1 MTEHVLLDAS
11 AVARILRRAGEIERA
26 GDVDDDAGQ
35 MHEASLIAAAEEVGL
50 SVDAVRRSIA
60 VERLGPPPAQ
70 RRGDRLLGPSQ
81 VYVDGEV
88 EVPAGDALAEVDSW
102 LVDGHHLRR
111 DVLRAGRGEW
121 SKRSDFVGV
130 TVRAVRHATGEG
142 KLGDC
147 ERISAAAREAG
158 SGCSVLRITI
168 DRTNSRR
175 LAGSGGAAVAVGG
188 VAGVA
193 VAAVAVTPFVLLAA
207 PVAIVAAV
215 GVASAGRKRARQ
227 TEREARRLL
236 EAVEAGTTPTRLSI
250 DVARRATGKATA
262 VGSRALRTTG
272 RRTPPSSPPAGLEPP
287 LSPDPSHS
295 GPRSRGWLNLR
306 P

>member
-11 AVARILRRAGEIERA
+11 AVARVLRRASEIERA
-26 GDVDDDAGQ
+26 GDGEDDAGQ

-60 VERLGPPPAQ
+60 VERLGPPPAAH
-70 RRGDRLLGPSQ
+70 RGDRLLGPSQ

-168 DRTNSRR
+168 DRSGSRKVASR
-175 LAGSGGAAVAVGG
+175 GGAAVAVGG
-188 VAGVA
+188 VTGAV

-262 VGSRALRTTG
+262 VGSSALRTAG
-272 RRTPPSSPPAGLEPP
+272 RTPKTPSSQPARLEP
-287 LSPDPSHS
+287 H
-295 GPRSRGWLNLR
+295 R
-306 P
+306 

>member
-1 MTEHVLLDAS
+1 MTEHVLLERRRRPHPA
-11 AVARILRRAGEIERA
+11 ARRRDRAA

-88 EVPAGDALAEVDSW
+88 EVPADDALAEVDSW

-168 DRTNSRR
+168 DRRNSRR
-175 LAGSGGAAVAVGG
+175 LAGSGGRRS
-188 VAGVA
+188 
-193 VAAVAVTPFVLLAA
+193 P
-207 PVAIVAAV
+207 
-215 GVASAGRKRARQ
+215 SAGWP
-227 TEREARRLL
+227 
-236 EAVEAGTTPTRLSI
+236 VSP
-250 DVARRATGKATA
+250 
-262 VGSRALRTTG
+262 
-272 RRTPPSSPPAGLEPP
+272 SPPW
-287 LSPDPSHS
+287 
-295 GPRSRGWLNLR
+295 R
-306 P
+306 